1 MKKFLTIVVI
11 ILTSCTI
18 LFAKENDE
26 EYYNQL
32 ENRIYQMLED
42 FNDECLGL
50 LKLTP
55 EQTDKIYK
63 LQIRYLEIAKKHGVI
78 LKKAYIDFDK
88 EYRKNANSKATER
101 KKKRLV
107 VAVENVRKEYNRYQ
121 GELYSILTKEQIAI
135 YEDFIN
141 RKLKEL
147 EKEWESKVK
156 SKRK

>member
-1 MKKFLTIVVI
+1 MKKILTIVVI

-42 FNDECLGL
+42 FNSECLGL

-55 EQTDKIYK
+55 EQADKIEK
-63 LQIRYLEIAKKHGVI
+63 LQMRYLEIAKKHGVI

-88 EYRKNANSKATER
+88 EYRKNPNSSATER

-107 VAVENVRKEYNRYQ
+107 VAVDNVRKEYNRYQ
-121 GELYSILTKEQIAI
+121 GELYSILTNEQIAI

-141 RKLKEL
+141 KKLKEL
-147 EKEWESKVK
+147 EKEWESKTK
-156 SKRK
+156 GKRK